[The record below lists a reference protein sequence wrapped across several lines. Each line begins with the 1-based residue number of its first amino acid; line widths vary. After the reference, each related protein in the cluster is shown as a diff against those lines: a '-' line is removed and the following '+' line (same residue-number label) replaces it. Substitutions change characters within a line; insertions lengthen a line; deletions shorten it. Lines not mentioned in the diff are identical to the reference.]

1 MTFKHLTMAAAAL
14 LISIGTASA
23 ASVEKSAS
31 IAAKPADV
39 WAKIGHF
46 CQIASWHPAITKCEL
61 KTVDHR
67 VHRILTL
74 GDGATILEM
83 QTDHRGADDKTMNYS
98 YIIHKSPLPIKNYAS
113 FIGVEA
119 EGEGTKVTWRSI
131 FDANGVDEAKAKEVI
146 GGIYDGGIAGIQSI
160 FAPAAP

>member
-1 MTFKHLTMAAAAL
+1 MTFKHITISAIAL
-14 LISIGTASA
+14 LISVGAASA
-23 ASVEKSAS
+23 ASVEKSATVN
-31 IAAKPADV
+31 AKPADV
-39 WAKIGHF
+39 WAKIGSF

-67 VHRILTL
+67 AHRVLTL

-83 QTDHRGADDKTMNYS
+83 QTDHRSADDKTMNYS

-119 EGEGTKVTWRSI
+119 EGEETKVTWRSI

-146 GGIYDGGIAGIQSI
+146 GGIYDGGLASIQAI
-160 FAPAAP
+160 FAPKAP